1 MDLATL
7 RERGER
13 LSKVYSMENYRAKG
27 EMRANTCFVH
37 AETVEGEVRI
47 QGPRVGAGGDQ
58 WVQDSSVFWGG
69 GKKSLFLSAY
79 PVALKSNRTPT
90 C

>member
-1 MDLATL
+1 M
-7 RERGER
+7 
-13 LSKVYSMENYRAKG
+13 
-27 EMRANTCFVH
+27 
-37 AETVEGEVRI
+37 EGEVRI
-47 QGPRVGAGGDQ
+47 QGPRAGAGEDQWVQDPGREQEGDQ
-58 WVQDSSVFWGG
+58 WVQESSVFFGR